1 MSSQLRRPQSATT
14 PHVNDTQNNDTAT
27 EYKVQ
32 SVDDDETVLVD
43 VTAPASKDS
52 NRSSARTS
60 KTQRTRT
67 TKTCDAPQTS
77 VQHEAKDNN
86 NCQTGQRNKVGS
98 GKPECSAANENVGAL
113 GVSLKT
119 SIYDW
124 DSPSS
129 FTGTVKR
136 RNRRPHTVASASI
149 QVPRGLGHAKIQQ
162 NAASEDTAL
171 AVKALASKRAAADTE
186 EKTTEDNQLNIC
198 DNKRNNNAINESQ
211 RSGAEL
217 SRKLRRRTIHNE
229 VTVAQQSQRVQ
240 KSTVKLPSNMPK
252 SQRQA
257 KEKSN
262 KLRHSK
268 SLAGAD
274 RNANNAASAS
284 SPTGDFSGDHNPL
297 TASLQSHKSAPGTI
311 PKSAGSS
318 SLHASQT
325 HINRNLCNA
334 SFTHTNELRDDP
346 NAIRD
351 ANYMEL
357 SFYNGRCTGAES
369 TQFTELFCDFPVSY
383 ESTTVIT
390 NSQFAKCGLSAQH
403 SPQLPPYRE
412 PPPPTPPPI
421 SQMPTRDSRYLAIQ
435 TSAEGGVSLSAPAT
449 PSRGKVVLSKK
460 ERKELSKL
468 NARLGVYDGSEHA
481 GGSASAQSS
490 PYKGRVSEL
499 KNCLARG
506 LFASLSRGSQ
516 KSLTASSVTQE
527 DITSSSNEV
536 SPPPPAPPDASPPN
550 SNASNN
556 NDADYSEKLKN
567 LPVRQRKTH
576 VSHMDNYCLFDPVD
590 FINEKAMRQ
599 RTHEQLGGIFEP
611 AAVHGLRDP
620 LFSSR
625 QNLNFS
631 EEETVPEVIYNEEL
645 PAEEDATL
653 VVEVTFEEACGGA
666 PNSTN
671 FDHHNYFVIDP
682 DDFEEE
688 PIADIGIPNPFTNEQ
703 LVHANLEALSVQ
715 TVPNTVEPMLRE
727 SASLEQLLEVLD
739 AAPSMSNSQ
748 ESKDTNTTASTT
760 TTTSTALVESSSST
774 NSTSSSTSASS
785 SQTTLQRTKKRL
797 TFLNLSPFRSSKH
810 SSANGSA
817 DSANDKRGKRST
829 SNGNKMNSSSI
840 SDGAGAL
847 SNEQRAVSEL
857 VSSEHMLHLHHMLLD
872 GKEHLRARTVPI
884 ESNYVLFNPGPVPSR
899 NVPYKIRKPR
909 PLSSHSDADSGFLS
923 PCSPDDLSALKFNS
937 AILVLQQCDSVQ
949 GYIEV
954 SSCKETLFGSK
965 LIDQLCKIR
974 PW

>member
-1 MSSQLRRPQSATT
+1 MSSHHRQHPQAISLC
-14 PHVNDTQNNDTAT
+14 VNDTQNNVTEV
-27 EYKVQ
+27 EYKDQ
-32 SVDDDETVLVD
+32 NEADDDDDEGETGHAALA
-43 VTAPASKDS
+43 TAGQP
-52 NRSSARTS
+52 
-60 KTQRTRT
+60 
-67 TKTCDAPQTS
+67 TKTSTGTARGRREICDKPLTS
-77 VQHEAKDNN
+77 DQQGTVKDNN
-86 NCQTGQRNKVGS
+86 NCQAVQQPSNIAADKQRFEKAN
-98 GKPECSAANENVGAL
+98 SAIVIQTVNATPITPA
-113 GVSLKT
+113 GVNLKT

-136 RNRRPHTVASASI
+136 RCRRPHSVATAPANIERS
-149 QVPRGLGHAKIQQ
+149 LGHASVKQ
-162 NAASEDTAL
+162 NAASESSAL
-171 AVKALASKRAAADTE
+171 SVKASTSQKSEFDENR
-186 EKTTEDNQLNIC
+186 KNIC
-198 DNKRNNNAINESQ
+198 NNNRNNNAISESNTA
-211 RSGAEL
+211 SVDG
-217 SRKLRRRTIHNE
+217 RKLKRRTAYTTE
-229 VTVAQQSQRVQ
+229 AQNGQRPQRVALTTNIGS
-240 KSTVKLPSNMPK
+240 KNSVSNMPK
-252 SQRQA
+252 SQRHG

-268 SLAGAD
+268 SLASAD
-274 RNANNAASAS
+274 RNANNAANTSS
-284 SPTGDFSGDHNPL
+284 SPPSPHSDLGADHNSL
-297 TASLQSHKSAPGTI
+297 TVSQHSHSSAPGTI
-311 PKSAGSS
+311 PKSTAGT
-318 SLHASQT
+318 SLHGSY
-325 HINRNLCNA
+325 NRNLCNA
-334 SFTHTNELRDDP
+334 SFSRANELQNDP

-357 SFYNGRCTGAES
+357 SFYDGRYTDSEG
-369 TQFTELFCDFPVSY
+369 TQFTELFRDFPVSY

-390 NSQFAKCGLSAQH
+390 NSQFAKCGLATQE
-403 SPQLPPYRE
+403 SPRPLPPYRE

-421 SQMPTRDSRYLAIQ
+421 SQMPTRDSRYLTADPCV
-435 TSAEGGVSLSAPAT
+435 TLSAPAT

-468 NARLGVYDGSEHA
+468 NARLGVYDGSEHV
-481 GGSASAQSS
+481 GGSTSAQSS

-506 LFASLSRGSQ
+506 LFASLSRGSH
-516 KSLTASSVTQE
+516 KSLTASSAVP
-527 DITSSSNEV
+527 DDATSSSNEI
-536 SPPPPAPPDASPPN
+536 SPPPPAPSDTSPPN

-556 NDADYSEKLKN
+556 NDADYSDKLKN

-599 RTHEQLGGIFEP
+599 RTHAQLGGMFEP
-611 AAVHGLRDP
+611 ATTHGLRDP

-631 EEETVPEVIYNEEL
+631 EEEIVPEVIYNEEL
-645 PAEEDATL
+645 PEEDDSTL
-653 VVEVTFEEACGGA
+653 VIEVTFEEACGGVA
-666 PNSTN
+666 TSSN

-688 PIADIGIPNPFTNEQ
+688 PVPDIGIPNPYTNEQ

-715 TVPNTVEPMLRE
+715 TTTKANEPILRE

-760 TTTSTALVESSSST
+760 TTTSTALVESSTST
-774 NSTSSSTSASS
+774 NSTSSSTSATS
-785 SQTTLQRTKKRL
+785 SQTTLQRTKKKL
-797 TFLNLSPFRSSKH
+797 TFLNLSPFRTHSSKH
-810 SSANGSA
+810 SSAAGNSG
-817 DSANDKRGKRST
+817 SANDKRGKRHAG
-829 SNGNKMNSSSI
+829 NDGNKTNNVDADAAAGVTASSS
-840 SDGAGAL
+840 
-847 SNEQRAVSEL
+847 EQRAVSEL
-857 VSSEHMLHLHHMLLD
+857 VSSEHMLHLQHMLLD

-923 PCSPDDLSALKFNS
+923 PCSPDELSALKFNS

-954 SSCKETLFGSK
+954 SGIELV
-965 LIDQLCKIR
+965 I
-974 PW
+974 